1 MRLGGFSFE
10 IVILL
15 FYIQMYVRSLS
26 ATIHEAKII
35 LEKPPY
41 QFKMCSYAPVE
52 HRGGENWSWQL
63 QILIAK
69 FDIHLFQWLF
79 RYARLPR
86 RLQSEKLSTLKEA
99 KLSSSD
105 SIAPW
110 SKRVSNI
117 NIKILFK
124 VVTWA
129 CYSVQYGG
137 LLLLFTCWFIY
148 GQLNKQFRIYS
159 TCSKRFNLGI
169 LKPLKV

>member
-1 MRLGGFSFE
+1 MGF
-10 IVILL
+10 
-15 FYIQMYVRSLS
+15 
-26 ATIHEAKII
+26 
-35 LEKPPY
+35 
-41 QFKMCSYAPVE
+41 YAPVE
-52 HRGGENWSWQL
+52 HREGENWSWQL

-117 NIKILFK
+117 NIKIDILFK

-129 CYSVQYGG
+129 CYRVQYGWLV
-137 LLLLFTCWFIY
+137 LLLLFACWFIY
-148 GQLNKQFRIYS
+148 GQLIKQFQIYWTS
-159 TCSKRFNLGI
+159 LKIFNLSWNPWKCSNDHGAV
-169 LKPLKV
+169 LAKPSTKITFR

>member
-1 MRLGGFSFE
+1 MHSC
-10 IVILL
+10 
-15 FYIQMYVRSLS
+15 
-26 ATIHEAKII
+26 T
-35 LEKPPY
+35 
-41 QFKMCSYAPVE
+41 PVE

-117 NIKILFK
+117 NIKIDILFK

-129 CYSVQYGG
+129 CYRGQYGG
-137 LLLLFTCWFIY
+137 LDIIIICLLIYLWSTDKTISNNIIWNCFICLKIFN
-148 GQLNKQFRIYS
+148 QLWNPWKFSNDHGAVLAKPS
-159 TCSKRFNLGI
+159 TKITFQ
-169 LKPLKV
+169 

>member
-1 MRLGGFSFE
+1 MKKLTFFIQNIELEPFE
-10 IVILL
+10 NRPHQLIVH
-15 FYIQMYVRSLS
+15 SC
-26 ATIHEAKII
+26 T
-35 LEKPPY
+35 
-41 QFKMCSYAPVE
+41 PVE

-117 NIKILFK
+117 NIKIDILFK

-129 CYSVQYGG
+129 CYRVQYGG
-137 LLLLFTCWFIY
+137 LVLLLFLSFACWFIY
-148 GQLNKQFRIYS
+148 GQLIKQF
-159 TCSKRFNLGI
+159 
-169 LKPLKV
+169 

>member
-1 MRLGGFSFE
+1 MKKLTFFIQNIELEPFE
-10 IVILL
+10 NRPHQLIVH
-15 FYIQMYVRSLS
+15 SC
-26 ATIHEAKII
+26 T
-35 LEKPPY
+35 
-41 QFKMCSYAPVE
+41 PVE

-117 NIKILFK
+117 NIKIDILFK

-129 CYSVQYGG
+129 CYRGQYGG
-137 LLLLFTCWFIY
+137 LDIIIICLLIYLWSTDKTISNTPATPCLTWIRFT
-148 GQLNKQFRIYS
+148 
-159 TCSKRFNLGI
+159 
-169 LKPLKV
+169 